1 MEEYKEKIHDEIL
14 AFLEKLDQEKKQT
27 TDNQT
32 NYSPTDKNRGPHQNQ
47 LHLKFLAADQYFT
60 HIIENLQPLLNKG
73 YTGIYISIQR
83 PANNLMN
90 LFNYYSID
98 TNHLQIIDFAS
109 DLTTFSNEPHPTS
122 QETYIPKIIS
132 QIQSEIHQIKTTTQ
146 PANQFIMIDSINTM
160 ALYLNNEQIMQLIT
174 SIDKQLLSFNNTKLV
189 IYGAEELST
198 HPILTDIENYF
209 NFMTSPEETTPQK
222 IQSSQPV
229 ST

>member
-32 NYSPTDKNRGPHQNQ
+32 DFSPTDKNKEPQQHQLQ
-47 LHLKFLAADQYFT
+47 LKFLAANQYFT
-60 HIIENLQPLLNKG
+60 HIIENLQQLLNKG
-73 YTGIYISIQR
+73 YRGLYISFQR
-83 PANNLMN
+83 PTNNLMN
-90 LFNYYSID
+90 FFNYYSID
-98 TNHLQIIDFAS
+98 TNNIQIIDFAS
-109 DLTTFSNEPHPTS
+109 ELTSSNEEPHPTS

-132 QIQSEIHQIKTTTQ
+132 QIQSEIHQIKTTTH
-146 PANQFIMIDSINTM
+146 PTNQFIMIDSINTM

-174 SIDKQLLSFNNTKLV
+174 SIDKQLLNSNNTRLM

-209 NFMTSPEETTPQK
+209 NFMTSPAETTPQK

-229 ST
+229 VP